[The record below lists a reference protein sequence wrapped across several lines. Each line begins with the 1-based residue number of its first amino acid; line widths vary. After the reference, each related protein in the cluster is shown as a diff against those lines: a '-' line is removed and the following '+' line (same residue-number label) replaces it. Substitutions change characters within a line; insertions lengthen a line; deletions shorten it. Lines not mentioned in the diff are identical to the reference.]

1 SPPAV
6 SQSPTITSPAMTQL
20 GVILGTAAYMA
31 PEQARGKPVDKR
43 ADIWAFGCVL
53 YEMLTGRRA
62 FAGDDVSDVLAS
74 VLAREPDWTL
84 LPRGLS
90 PVLATYLKHCLDKDR
105 KRRIGDIQSVQ
116 LALEGA
122 FETAEPIRS
131 TSRRALWPWGIAVV
145 LTILL
150 MLATWRPRTPSSAA
164 PPPMRLPVSL
174 GAGEQLV

>member
-1 SPPAV
+1 
-6 SQSPTITSPAMTQL
+6 M
-20 GVILGTAAYMA
+20 GVILGTAAYMS
-31 PEQARGKPVDKR
+31 PEQARGKPADKR

-62 FAGDDVSDVLAS
+62 FPGDEVSDVLAS

-90 PVLATYLKHCLDKDR
+90 PVLGTYLKRCLDKDR
-105 KRRIGDIQSVQ
+105 KRRIGDMQSVR

-131 TSRRALWPWGIAVV
+131 SSRTVQLWPWGVAVV
-145 LTILL
+145 LAILL
-150 MLATWRPRTPSSAA
+150 LLAIWRPRTPSSAA
-164 PPPMRLPVSL
+164 SPPMRLHRAPRR
-174 GAGEQLV
+174 GRAACRERPR